1 MFSLINRLVGV
12 VDDPAHTDRI
22 RARLEAI
29 GIPAADIEVLV
40 GREGAIRLDS
50 TGGGGWRH
58 RIVRLTQY
66 LVTDQSTEYV
76 MQDAALR
83 DGRALVAVLLR
94 DRSRKSAAVEVLK
107 DEGAHLISFFG
118 RILTEEITR
127 WRGTELVRDPQ
138 FVPDRVDPR
147 A

>member
-12 VDDPAHTDRI
+12 VDDPADTDRI
-22 RARLEAI
+22 RDRLQAV
-29 GIPAADIEVLV
+29 GIPGEDVEVLV

-50 TGGGGWRH
+50 TGGAGWRQ
-58 RIVRLTQY
+58 RMVRLTQY

-83 DGRALVAVLLR
+83 DGRALVAVLIR
-94 DRSRKSAAVEVLK
+94 DRALKQPAVDVLRG
-107 DEGAHLISFFG
+107 EGAHLISFFG
-118 RILTEEITR
+118 RIQTEEITR
-127 WRGTELVRDPQ
+127 WRGRELVRPA

>member
-12 VDDPAHTDRI
+12 VDDPADTERI
-22 RARLEAI
+22 RERLQAL
-29 GIPAADIEVLV
+29 GIPAEDIEVLV

-50 TGGGGWRH
+50 TGGLGWRE
-58 RIVRLTQY
+58 RLVRLVQY
-66 LVTDQSTEYV
+66 LITDQSTEYV

-94 DRSRKSAAVEVLK
+94 DRSLKAPAVEVLK
-107 DEGAHLISFFG
+107 AEGAHLISFFG
-118 RILTEEITR
+118 RIQTEEITR
-127 WRGTELVRDPQ
+127 WRGKELVRPR

>member
-12 VDDPAHTDRI
+12 VDDPADTERI
-22 RARLEAI
+22 RERLQAL
-29 GIPAADIEVLV
+29 GIPAEDIEVLV

-50 TGGGGWRH
+50 TGGLGWRE
-58 RIVRLTQY
+58 RLVRLVQY
-66 LVTDQSTEYV
+66 LITDQSTEYV

-94 DRSRKSAAVEVLK
+94 DRSRKAPAVEVLK
-107 DEGAHLISFFG
+107 AEGAHLISFFG
-118 RILTEEITR
+118 RIQTEEITR
-127 WRGTELVRDPQ
+127 WRGKELVRPR